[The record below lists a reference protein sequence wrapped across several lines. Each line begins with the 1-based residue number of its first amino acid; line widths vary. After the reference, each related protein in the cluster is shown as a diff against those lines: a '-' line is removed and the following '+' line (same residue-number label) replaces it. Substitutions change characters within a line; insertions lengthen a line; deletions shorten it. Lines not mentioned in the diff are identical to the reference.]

1 MDDTESQPHFSGS
14 QLIIGEGEQCDT
26 IAVCDVLATLLV
38 MVAKGDSDISHLESD
53 KMIALLSQ
61 RYQDRSA
68 ATLER
73 LSSAIMSLANDADV
87 VLTLRKAALALSVDE
102 KQDVLRSLLEVAAV
116 DQQLETGE
124 MEAINMAGQ
133 ILGLSQDEIHSR
145 LRSLASSL

>member
-1 MDDTESQPHFSGS
+1 
-14 QLIIGEGEQCDT
+14 
-26 IAVCDVLATLLV
+26 
-38 MVAKGDSDISHLESD
+38 
-53 KMIALLSQ
+53 
-61 RYQDRSA
+61 
-68 ATLER
+68 
-73 LSSAIMSLANDADV
+73 MSLANDADV

-116 DQQLETGE
+116 DQQLEAGE